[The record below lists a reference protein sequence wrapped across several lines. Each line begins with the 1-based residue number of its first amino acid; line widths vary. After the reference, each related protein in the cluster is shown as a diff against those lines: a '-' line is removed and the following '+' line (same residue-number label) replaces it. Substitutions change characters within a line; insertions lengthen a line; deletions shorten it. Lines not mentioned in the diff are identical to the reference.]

1 MSSCTAPPNSGATSC
16 GYTHH
21 LDVLRDVSFFTGV
34 SLDALKVLAYF
45 SIKETFNEGEILVS
59 QGEVLEQFCFIHE
72 GDIAVIREV
81 EGEPL
86 VVHHL
91 RDNDFYGGMSLVS
104 SAKSLFT
111 LKVLSPATC
120 LVIEREKFQKTVQRF
135 PDILPNILEAVVN
148 HVYKWEDK
156 MLRETSKELLD
167 SEMNVGLTL
176 Y

>member
-1 MSSCTAPPNSGATSC
+1 MNSCTAPPNNGATSC

-21 LDVLRDVSFFTGV
+21 LDVLRDLSFFTGIP
-34 SLDALKVLAYF
+34 LDALKVLAYF
-45 SIKETFNEGEILVS
+45 SIKETFNEGDVLVH
-59 QGEVLEQFCFIHE
+59 QGEVLDQFCFIHE
-72 GDIAVIREV
+72 GNIAVLRDFNDESV
-81 EGEPL
+81 

-111 LKVLSPATC
+111 LQVLSATTC

-135 PDILPNILEAVVN
+135 PHILPHILEAVVD

-156 MLRETSKELLD
+156 MLREMSREYFD
-167 SEMNVGLTL
+167 SGSNVGLTL